1 MRSDTAVADDTLA
14 RSLRSAAVD
23 FSRLSREHGPLLQ
36 IVRLLIGVVPNCDPI
51 LAIWPTGFRTYNL
64 LVPNLLNLPFSV
76 WGFGPPS
83 VTLGLALCAASRAAQ
98 CAYCTA
104 HTCSFTLRRGSSR
117 EKLAGILIP
126 SERAAVIAAEGLA
139 SIPCTFTPE
148 HREEL
153 LRHFSP
159 AHAER
164 IALGVALMGFLN
176 KFMDAV
182 GVDLEEAAVHEV
194 AAALQPTGWTPGKH
208 EVRDTPKNDPELQ
221 ARPSGPDT
229 LATKLSIVR
238 YLPAAIR
245 LEESWT
251 RGVPSRWPAVGIW
264 LKAAT
269 GHDFPVLAKVRSR
282 RSVRAI
288 ATVLRDNLTASDS
301 RLGLFLK
308 ALAGLV
314 YASVAGNETLAREAR
329 GLAVWESPSV
339 DGKTLDTIASFA
351 AEPFDFEESEMAR
364 DLARLEALPG
374 ISREAALALLLA
386 KAISPSPAR
395 IPAPLIVRVSEALSP
410 EAQVELVVWV
420 AVQQMLHRLESY
432 LEA

>member
-1 MRSDTAVADDTLA
+1 MKLDTLVSDDTLA
-14 RSLRSAAVD
+14 RSLRPAAVD

-36 IVRLLIGVVPNCDPI
+36 IVRLLIGVVPNCDPV

-76 WGFGPPS
+76 WGFGPPA

-126 SERAAVIAAEGLA
+126 SEKAAVLTAEALA
-139 SIPCTFTPE
+139 GIPCSFTADQ
-148 HREEL
+148 RQEL
-153 LRHFSP
+153 LRHFS
-159 AHAER
+159 AAKAER

-182 GVDLEEAAVHEV
+182 GVDLEGASMEEV
-194 AAALQPTGWTPGKH
+194 AAVLQPTGWTPGKH
-208 EVRDTPKNDPELQ
+208 RVSITEPADPSLQ
-221 ARPSGPDT
+221 ARPTGPDT
-229 LATKLSIVR
+229 VWTKLALLR
-238 YLPAAIR
+238 HLPGAIR
-245 LEESWT
+245 LEQSWV
-251 RGVPSRWPAVGIW
+251 RGVPSRWPAVGRY
-264 LKAAT
+264 LKAHT

-288 ATVLRDNLTASDS
+288 ATVLRDNLSATES
-301 RLGLFLK
+301 RLGLPLK
-308 ALAGLV
+308 ALSGLV
-314 YASVAGNETLAREAR
+314 YATVIGNEPLAREAR
-329 GLAVWESPSV
+329 SLVAQVAPAL
-339 DGKTLDTIASFA
+339 DGETLETVVRFA
-351 AEPFDFEESEMAR
+351 AEPFDAGESGMAEA
-364 DLARLEALPG
+364 LARLEALPG
-374 ISREAALALLLA
+374 IDSAATLALLLA

-395 IPAPLIVRVSEALSP
+395 VPAQLVARVSRALSP

-420 AVQQMLHRLESY
+420 AVQQMLHRLGSY
-432 LEA
+432 LDA